1 MLGREALVAA
11 RIAQRRRTSWL
22 KRERANALGKSLRA
36 CILMAVLFIT
46 AAAFAPKEFAAD
58 NSSTT
63 PVVIELFTSEGC
75 SSCPPAD
82 ELLERMDSLQ
92 PIPGAQLIVL
102 SEHVDY
108 WNHDGWT
115 DPFSSASI
123 TERQTEYVRELGLKS
138 PFTPQFLVDGTK
150 ELQAQDPQNTL
161 QILTQAAAAPKIPLR
176 LDTIDVATGNPVNI
190 QGHAAADSNSLK
202 HKADVFV
209 AIALD
214 HAESQVSRG
223 ENSGRHLTHVAV
235 VTDIAKIGKLEPGKP
250 FAQDF
255 HLKLKL
261 PAADSNS
268 IRVVAFAQE
277 SGPGKILAAALAKAS
292 RN

>member
-1 MLGREALVAA
+1 VVTRT
-11 RIAQRRRTSWL
+11 AQHLWTSWL
-22 KRERANALGKSLRA
+22 KFCSVHPFARSLKPSLWLAIFFLSALAL
-36 CILMAVLFIT
+36 V
-46 AAAFAPKEFAAD
+46 PPQFAAD

-63 PVVIELFTSEGC
+63 PILIELFTSEGC

-82 ELLERMDSLQ
+82 ELLAKMDSLQ

-123 TERQTEYVRELGLKS
+123 TERQTEYVHMLGLKS
-138 PFTPQFLVDGTK
+138 PFTPQMLVDGTN
-150 ELQAQDPQNTL
+150 ELQIQDAQNTL
-161 QILTQAAAAPKIPLR
+161 KVLTQAAAAPKLPLR
-176 LDTIDVATGNPVNI
+176 LSAINVEAGNPLNL
-190 QGHAAADSNSLK
+190 QGHAAADSNALK
-202 HKADVFV
+202 HKADVFI

-235 VTDIAKIGKLEPGKP
+235 VTQIAKIGKLEPGKP
-250 FAQDF
+250 FDQDF

-261 PAADSNS
+261 PATEPTA
-268 IRVVAFAQE
+268 IRVIAFAQE
-277 SGPGKILAAALAKAS
+277 SGPGKILAVALAKAPL
-292 RN
+292 